1 MSSDAAAFCVSNSF
15 AKSVRLTE
23 DCAAPFP
30 VRRLTNIEHLCG
42 ETGVLPGIYVQTGG
56 CMSVLKGRD
65 FLKLLDFEPSEIE
78 ALLNLSAKLKEEKKS
93 GIPHRLCEGKNLA
106 LIFEKTSTRTRCAF
120 EVAARDLGMGV
131 TVLDTAGSQ
140 IGKKKAL
147 QIRRV
152 CFRGCLTVLSTGD
165 MRKVKWKNW
174 RSIPLCRFSTV

>member
-23 DCAAPFP
+23 DCAAPFS

-93 GIPHRLCEGKNLA
+93 GIPHCLCEGKNLA

-140 IGKKKAL
+140 IGKKESIADKRGE
-147 QIRRV
+147 IRKQAKTLISSR
-152 CFRGCLTVLSTGD
+152 FEDSGQTGY
-165 MRKVKWKNW
+165 N
-174 RSIPLCRFSTV
+174 